1 MKTAAPV
8 VTERAPAKI
17 SCEFAK
23 LIYFWAKERVTV
35 LLLYLYERQLT
46 TRIAIKWDD
55 SGSEPTDTQ

>member
-23 LIYFWAKERVTV
+23 LIFFLGQRTGNSS
-35 LLLYLYERQLT
+35 
-46 TRIAIKWDD
+46 IAVSLRETIN
-55 SGSEPTDTQ
+55 